1 MSHVLLRRHMSF
13 MGDGRLRS
21 IIVHLDNYLLCL
33 RTAIEK
39 IQGSPATKRLIRLGS
54 VAHTSQFPVVM
65 LYEEAAELVEVR
77 FNPDDPV
84 ETPAL
89 SVSNRAFRV
98 RSD

>member
-39 IQGSPATKRLIRLGS
+39 FKDLLQKKADTSWECGSYVTVSCGHAIRGGGGARGGA
-54 VAHTSQFPVVM
+54 VQP
-65 LYEEAAELVEVR
+65 R
-77 FNPDDPV
+77 RPRGDPH
-84 ETPAL
+84 
-89 SVSNRAFRV
+89 
-98 RSD
+98 

>member
-39 IQGSPATKRLIRLGS
+39 FKDLLQNG
-54 VAHTSQFPVVM
+54 
-65 LYEEAAELVEVR
+65 
-77 FNPDDPV
+77 
-84 ETPAL
+84 
-89 SVSNRAFRV
+89 
-98 RSD
+98 